1 MIKSMTG
8 FGKAEKSN
16 AEKKIVVEIK
26 SLNSKQADVSIRMP
40 NEYGQK
46 EIAIRNKVAK
56 NLKRGKIYCQI
67 SVENKSGD
75 SPVKINKKLAGNYIK
90 ELQDIAKKS
99 DLANSNIDY
108 IAIATRLPEV
118 VTNNLEEVSDKELAI
133 LMEAIELALIEINN
147 FRQEEGDVLAVDFKK
162 RIGKI
167 LNMLNDIKPYEEE
180 RIVRIREKLETE
192 LSKYSEKLNVDTN
205 RFEQELIFYLEKF
218 DITEEKIRLRKHCDY
233 FMTTLEN
240 NDNEKGKKL
249 GFVAQEIG
257 REVNTIGSKANHAEI
272 QKIVIQMKDELEKIK
287 EQMMNIL

>member
-40 NEYGQK
+40 NEYNQK
-46 EIAIRNKVAK
+46 EIEIRNLLSK

-67 SVENKSGD
+67 SVDNNGGD
-75 SPVKINKKLAGNYIK
+75 APVKINKKLAVNYINELK
-90 ELQDIAKKS
+90 EIANESSITNS
-99 DLANSNIDY
+99 DIDY
-108 IAIATRLPEV
+108 LAIASRLPEV
-118 VTNNLEEVSDKELAI
+118 VSNNFHEVSDDEFSALTDTI
-133 LMEAIELALIEINN
+133 RLALKEIDF
-147 FRQEEGDVLAVDFKK
+147 FRQEEGNILAHDFTE
-162 RIGKI
+162 RIAIILGK
-167 LNMLNDIKPYEEE
+167 LDQIKPYEEA
-180 RIVRIREKLETE
+180 RIIKVREKLEIA
-192 LSKYSEKLNVDTN
+192 LGNYSEKLNVDAN
-205 RFEQELIFYLEKF
+205 RFEQELIFYLEKL

-233 FMTTLEN
+233 FLSTLK
-240 NDNEKGKKL
+240 NDEAEKGKKL

-257 REVNTIGSKANHAEI
+257 REINTIGSKANHAEI